1 MTSVRN
7 FFADLFPAW
16 RGRGV
21 AARDAAASKAREAA
35 FHSFQRALKDG
46 GYTEVPRTIQAP
58 SMDIS
63 DEPASD
69 EPT

>member
-21 AARDAAASKAREAA
+21 AARDAAASKAAETRN
-35 FHSFQRALKDG
+35 
-46 GYTEVPRTIQAP
+46 PRLA
-58 SMDIS
+58 
-63 DEPASD
+63 
-69 EPT
+69 